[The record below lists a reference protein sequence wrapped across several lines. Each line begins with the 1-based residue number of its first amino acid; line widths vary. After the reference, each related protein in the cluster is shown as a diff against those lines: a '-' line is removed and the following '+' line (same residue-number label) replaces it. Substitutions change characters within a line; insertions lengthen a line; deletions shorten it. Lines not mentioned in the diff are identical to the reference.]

1 MAQINGA
8 ALIAKCLKQQG
19 VQELF
24 GVVGIPVT
32 GIASAAQK
40 EGIRYIGTR
49 HEQAAGFAA
58 QAVSYLRGHVGVALT
73 VSGPGM
79 TNAITAL
86 GNAWANCWP
95 MLLLGGS
102 TDLAYARRGGFQAA
116 PQLDA
121 ARLFCKWSAQPA
133 RVEDIPHL
141 IEMGVRTAWYGRPG
155 PVYIDLPADIIE
167 ATVDEAGLTYS
178 APVSPPVRMAAPP
191 ELVVKAV
198 QTLRSAKNP
207 LLIVG
212 KGAAWS
218 DAATELRRIV
228 DSTNIPVLPTPM
240 GKGVVPDDHPAV
252 VSAARSY
259 ALKNADLIVLAG
271 ARLNWMLH
279 FGMTPRFN
287 PEVRVIQIDLAQEE
301 IGNNLP
307 ATVGLTGDLK
317 AILAQ
322 MLAQLEETP
331 WKCDDRGAWKT
342 ALAAE
347 VTRRKSE
354 LKPALESA
362 EVPMGYFRPLQEIQ
376 KVLPRD
382 AIIVAEGAS
391 TMDISRSVLENYQP
405 RTRLD
410 AGTWGTMGGATGFAL
425 ASALVHP
432 AKRVI
437 ALMGDA
443 SFGFS
448 GMEVEV
454 AARYRLPITWIVFNN
469 GGIVSGVAN
478 LPADGPP
485 PVNVFLPGA
494 RYEKIMEAFGGKGY
508 YCETP
513 DQLANAL
520 RAAFDSGETALIN
533 VAIAPT
539 AKKAPQTYSHWLNR

>member
-1 MAQINGA
+1 MAEINGA

-19 VQELF
+19 VKELF

-95 MLLLGGS
+95 MLLLGGA
-102 TDLAYARRGGFQAA
+102 TDLAYAHRGGFQVA
-116 PQLDA
+116 PQLEA
-121 ARLFCKWSAQPA
+121 ARLFCKLAARPA
-133 RVEDIPHL
+133 RVEDIPDL

-155 PVYIDLPADIIE
+155 PVYIDLPANIIE
-167 ATVDEAGLTYS
+167 AMVDEASLTYP
-178 APVSPPVRMAAPP
+178 APVSPPIRMAAPP
-191 ELVVKAV
+191 ELVAKAV
-198 QTLRSAKNP
+198 QTLRSAKKP

-218 DAATELRRIV
+218 DAATEMRRIV

-240 GKGVVPDDHPAV
+240 GKGVVPDDHPSI

-279 FGMTPRFN
+279 FGMAPRFN

-301 IGNNLP
+301 IGNSLP
-307 ATVGLTGDLK
+307 AAVGLTGDLK
-317 AILAQ
+317 AISAQ
-322 MLAQLEETP
+322 MVAQLEETP
-331 WKCDDRGAWKT
+331 WKCDARGEWKT
-342 ALAAE
+342 GLAAE

-354 LKPALESA
+354 LKPALESD
-362 EVPMGYFRPLQEIQ
+362 EVPMGYFRPLREIQ

-405 RTRLD
+405 RKRLD
-410 AGTWGTMGGATGFAL
+410 AGSWGTMGGATGFAL
-425 ASALVHP
+425 ASAVVHP
-432 AKRVI
+432 GTRVI

-478 LPADGPP
+478 LPNDGPP
-485 PVNVFLPGA
+485 PVNVFQPGA

-508 YCETP
+508 FCETP
-513 DQLANAL
+513 DQLAGAL
-520 RAAFDSGETALIN
+520 RSAFDSGETALIN
-533 VAIAPT
+533 VGISPT
-539 AKKAPQTYSHWLNR
+539 AKKAPQTYSHWLSR